1 MDEKLRKGSSRK
13 NLDPKEQFIN
23 FMKKLSEEGRLS
35 EYFKETEKRAEELD
49 PDWDVLLR

>member
-1 MDEKLRKGSSRK
+1 MDEEFRKGSSRK

-35 EYFKETEKRAEELD
+35 EYFKDTEKRAEELE